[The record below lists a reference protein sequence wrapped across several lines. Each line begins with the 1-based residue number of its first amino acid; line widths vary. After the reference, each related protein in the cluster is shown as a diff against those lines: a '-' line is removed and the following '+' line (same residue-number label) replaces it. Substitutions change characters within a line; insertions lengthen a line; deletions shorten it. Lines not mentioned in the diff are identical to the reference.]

1 MYMSD
6 WNNALEE
13 FLKFN
18 RKDILKGSGK
28 ISHAIA
34 TQKAEKEYDKYELK
48 QLDMLGKI
56 PNIK

>member
-1 MYMSD
+1 MSD